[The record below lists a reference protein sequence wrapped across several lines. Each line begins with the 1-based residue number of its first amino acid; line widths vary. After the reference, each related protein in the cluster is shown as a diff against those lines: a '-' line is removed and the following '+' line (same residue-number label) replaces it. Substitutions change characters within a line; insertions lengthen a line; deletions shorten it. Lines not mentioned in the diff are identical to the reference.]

1 MGIVQSVFLAIFPGK
16 PKFSVDEIPDLTGR
30 VIIVTGA
37 NTGIGKETVKALLAH
52 NAKVYIAARNEEKTR
67 AAIQDLKAA
76 TGKEAYYLHLDL
88 ADLKAI
94 KQAAAE
100 FLSKEKQLHVLFNNG
115 GVMTPPIEQT
125 TADDY
130 DLTFGTNALGH
141 FYFTTLL
148 LPTMSATAKETGLP
162 SRVVTT
168 CSLGS
173 FFARSI
179 DYETLKGASNPKRLK
194 KGNQYMY
201 AQSKFANL
209 VFAVELARRYSEQ
222 GIVSIGVNPG
232 NIQSDLQRYCGTL
245 EHIFIDWM
253 LFPTP
258 MGALTQLY
266 AGTVPEA
273 EKYNGQ
279 VSIKYLSSLIKI
291 VNPSLLLIH
300 LEVPGPLGTSRVYA
314 GASCRCRHRKEN
326 VGLDGNT
333 SRRCVEACTMC
344 EGALG

>member
-1 MGIVQSVFLAIFPGK
+1 MGIVQSIFLAIFPGK
-16 PKFSVDEIPDLTGR
+16 PKFSVDEIPDLTGQ

-67 AAIQDLKAA
+67 VAIQDLKAA

-100 FLSKEKQLHVLFNNG
+100 FLR

-141 FYFTTLL
+141 FYFTSLL
-148 LPTMSATAKETGLP
+148 LPTMSATAKETGNP
-162 SRVVTT
+162 SRVATT

-194 KGNQYMY
+194 KGSQYMY

-209 VFAVELARRYSEQ
+209 VFAVELARRYSGE

-232 NIQSDLQRYCGTL
+232 NIQSDLQRHFGTL

-253 LFPTP
+253 LFPTS

-279 VSIKYLSSLIKI
+279 GQLQMQASERNCGIGWKHKSPMSKGSFL
-291 VNPSLLLIH
+291 SLLSLSPFSNDT
-300 LEVPGPLGTSRVYA
+300 LLPAKAYMRTSTY
-314 GASCRCRHRKEN
+314 
-326 VGLDGNT
+326 LDP
-333 SRRCVEACTMC
+333 
-344 EGALG
+344 